1 MSARRVIG
9 VIGGSGL
16 YELSGLTNVH
26 EQKVETPFG
35 SPSDT
40 LHIGD
45 LDDVRLVFVPRHG
58 RGHRLTPSE
67 VPYAANIHALKQL
80 GAEYVLSVSAVG
92 SLREEIHPG
101 HVVLPDQ
108 LIDRTRAEPRRN
120 TFFGE
125 GVVGHIAFAEPFCH
139 DLRNVL
145 LGAVQGCGTTVH
157 PHGTLVVMEGPAFS
171 TRAESHLYRS
181 WGAHIIGMTALPE
194 AKLAREAELCYATLA
209 LSTDYDC
216 WRAEEEAV
224 SVNAV
229 VAVLKRNIELA
240 REVVRRAALLIAK
253 TPPRTCACSRAIE
266 HAVMTHEIA
275 PRDYARMQ
283 LIIGRHI
290 PPPTQ

>member
-1 MSARRVIG
+1 MSARTVIG

-35 SPSDT
+35 PPSDT
-40 LHIGD
+40 LLVGD
-45 LDDVRLVFVPRHG
+45 LGEVRLVFVPRHG
-58 RGHRLTPSE
+58 RGHRLLPSE

-101 HVVLPDQ
+101 HVVIPDQ
-108 LIDRTRAEPRRN
+108 LIDRTKERRSS
-120 TFFGE
+120 FFGD

-139 DLRNVL
+139 GLRNIL
-145 LGAVQGCGTTVH
+145 LGAVRDSGTTVH

-224 SVNAV
+224 TVDAV
-229 VAVLKRNIELA
+229 VAVLKRNVSLA
-240 REVVRRAALLIAK
+240 REAIRRAAQMIA
-253 TPPRTCACSRAIE
+253 TLPPRTCSCSRATE
-266 HAVMTHEIA
+266 HAVMTHDISA
-275 PRDYARMQ
+275 HDYARLR

-290 PPPTQ
+290 PPPAK